1 MEISTSLTSI
11 QNDLK
16 QLIASSQLTSGAEYK
31 KGINYIMSSY
41 RDYNKL
47 SMHKNIISSC

>member
-16 QLIASSQLTSGAEYK
+16 NTSQLTSGAEYK

-47 SMHKNIISSC
+47 SMHKNIISSF